1 MYVFVRSGYEVRRR
15 KRHYERGL
23 VSARGRRRDLAERA
37 PAYDDRV
44 DRDDRRRQ
52 PYFSRDKNRG
62 GLKRVSGGES
72 GGGGEASD
80 LPPEKETET
89 ERDCLD
95 F

>member
-1 MYVFVRSGYEVRRR
+1 MKFAGACVII
-15 KRHYERGL
+15 YERGRL
-23 VSARGRRRDLAERA
+23 VSALGRRRDLAERA

-44 DRDDRRRQ
+44 DRDGRNRQ

-62 GLKRVSGGES
+62 GLKRVSGGER
-72 GGGGEASD
+72 GGGASD